1 MDIPIAANILGT
13 LGAMCWSIQ
22 LIPQII
28 LNYTRHHTI
37 GLQQSM
43 MMLWAC
49 AGVPLGAFNI
59 ASGFNVAL
67 WVQPQILTVL
77 SLVTWGQCWYYGR
90 GWNLRKCVLITG
102 AIGLVLGGVEVALVE
117 GLKAG
122 QRRDLE
128 WPVILMGVLSAVL
141 LSAGV
146 LRHYYDIYIHR
157 TVRGISFIFVGID
170 AAGDVFS
177 LVSIFFQSHL
187 DILGIVIYASE
198 FILWCGVFACG
209 GYFNLLPWIKSKNQ
223 KKRENEVG
231 AEVGHGTTES
241 AVVVEEGISHDI
253 ELERMNS
260 AGSRTVFR
268 TPGSAISVDITDS

>member
-1 MDIPIAANILGT
+1 
-13 LGAMCWSIQ
+13 
-22 LIPQII
+22 
-28 LNYTRHHTI
+28 
-37 GLQQSM
+37 M

-49 AGVPLGAFNI
+49 AGVPLGAYNI
-59 ASGFNVAL
+59 ASGFNIAL
-67 WVQPQILTVL
+67 LVQPQILTVL
-77 SLVTWGQCWYYGR
+77 SLVTWGQCWYYGK
-90 GWNLRKCVLITG
+90 GWSLKKCIFVTG
-102 AIGLVLGGVEVALVE
+102 GIGVILGGVEVALIE

-128 WPVILMGVLSAVL
+128 WPAIMMGVLSAVL
-141 LSAGV
+141 LAAGV
-146 LRHYYDIYIHR
+146 LRHYYDIYVHR

-177 LVSIFFQSHL
+177 LVSVFFQSHL

-209 GYFNLLPWIKSKNQ
+209 GYFNLLPWIKRRMQ
-223 KKRENEVG
+223 KKRENRDATG
-231 AEVGHGTTES
+231 SAEGEN
-241 AVVVEEGISHDI
+241 AVAIQEGISHDV

-268 TPGSAISVDITDS
+268 TPGSRTSVDRLE

>member
-1 MDIPIAANILGT
+1 MDIPIAANVLGT
-13 LGAMCWSIQ
+13 LGAICWSIQ

-28 LNYTRHHTI
+28 INYNRHHTI
-37 GLQQSM
+37 GLQRSM
-43 MMLWAC
+43 MLLWAC

-67 WVQPQILTVL
+67 LVQPQILTVL
-77 SLVTWGQCWYYGR
+77 SLVTWGQCLYYSESWG
-90 GWNLRKCVLITG
+90 LKKCVLVTG
-102 AIGLVLGGVEVALVE
+102 GLGMVFGGIEVAFVA

-128 WPVILMGVLSAVL
+128 WPVILMGVMSAVL

-146 LRHYYDIYIHR
+146 LRHYYDIYVHR

-177 LVSIFFQSHL
+177 LVSVFFQPHL

-209 GYFNLLPWIKSKNQ
+209 GYFNLLPWIKRRIQ
-223 KKRENEVG
+223 KRSENEG
-231 AEVGHGTTES
+231 GSGNGTEN
-241 AVVVEEGISHDI
+241 VVAVEEGISHDI
-253 ELERMNS
+253 EMERMNS
-260 AGSRTVFR
+260 VGSRTVFR
-268 TPGSAISVDITDS
+268 TPGSINSVDRVDL